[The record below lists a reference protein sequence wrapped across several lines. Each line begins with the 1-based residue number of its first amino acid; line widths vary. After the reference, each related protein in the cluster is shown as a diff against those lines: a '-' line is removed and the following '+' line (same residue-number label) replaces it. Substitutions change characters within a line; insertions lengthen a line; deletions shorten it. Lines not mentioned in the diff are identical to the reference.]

1 MQKRVANL
9 KHKQLQLQLL
19 ALTPRM
25 HPLPLENL
33 CHRSSERMK
42 GVRKMQGGYRKI
54 QGATSDWQCPWAI
67 AALSRP
73 TATNVA
79 YCKFANRFCGQRK

>member
-33 CHRSSERMK
+33 CHRSSKRERRECGKCK
-42 GVRKMQGGYRKI
+42 GDTGKFRGPQVIGN
-54 QGATSDWQCPWAI
+54 
-67 AALSRP
+67 ALGP
-73 TATNVA
+73 L
-79 YCKFANRFCGQRK
+79 QR